1 MVAVRPG
8 DTFRSLEG
16 RSRRRSSLVEAVGT
30 EGTVSGRDQRD
41 GESSGSSRGSLRSAR
56 RVDAAVRTTGRK
68 REERSMQGSSAAGRR
83 MQVDNSPV
91 ASAAAAVGSSPAGIL
106 RRTEGCS
113 PHHAGSDKGP
123 T

>member
-1 MVAVRPG
+1 LVAVRPG

-83 MQVDNSPV
+83 TDSEEVSNPNENR
-91 ASAAAAVGSSPAGIL
+91 GL
-106 RRTEGCS
+106 E
-113 PHHAGSDKGP
+113 
-123 T
+123 